1 MSTFSRFLPFLKP
14 YLSRMVLAGLLV
26 MGVAAIN
33 LALLRL
39 AGTLWDIIT
48 VQHDQSRMTDMIAV
62 FLGLV
67 VLQGLCSMGHSYLTA
82 WISQRIV
89 ADFRRHLFAHLHTL
103 SVSFFARRRT
113 GELLSR
119 LMNDVTVIQ
128 SVVTETPIDSAKQL
142 VTFVGGITFLLTMN
156 WRLCL
161 LILVLLP
168 LLVLVAKFF
177 GRRLKSL
184 STSIQDHTAAMS
196 TLIEEVISG
205 IRIVKSFVQTQR
217 EETRFAAQVEQTL
230 ALTMRKAGVM
240 AVFIPVISLLTFSA
254 AAAVLWY
261 GGRQVIDGSVSPGD
275 LFAFV
280 LFAGIL
286 IGPFSSAARV
296 FAQIREAQGATQR
309 VFEILDTRSEVS
321 DSPTATTLS
330 SVSGHIRAEHIG
342 FAYDP
347 RQPVLTDV
355 SFEAKPGELVAIVG
369 PTGAGKTTVMNLLH
383 RFYDPTEGHITVDGH
398 DLRQVTMDSWY
409 RQIALVPQETIL
421 FGGTI
426 LDNIRYGDEKASQEE
441 VVAASRAAHAHDF
454 IMSFP
459 DQYQTIVGEKGINV
473 SGGQRQRIAIARAIV
488 KNPRILLLDE
498 ATSALDSES
507 ERLVQEALEQ
517 LMKGR
522 TTFVIAHRLTT
533 IQRADRILVLNKGRL
548 VETGTHAELMDRKG
562 LYQYLYTLAAHRTP
576 LVNLRRKVGGG
587 RPTHSILSTLDNS
600 QPGKACPQ
608 FFVFTSRSFR
618 SPACLQQ

>member
-1 MSTFSRFLPFLKP
+1 MSTLSRFLPFLKP

-26 MGVAAIN
+26 MGVAGIN

-39 AGTLWDIIT
+39 AGSLWDIIT
-48 VQHDQSRMTDMIAV
+48 VQHNQARMTDMIAI

-82 WISQRIV
+82 WISQRIIS
-89 ADFRRHLFAHLHTL
+89 DFRRHLFGHLHTL

-142 VTFVGGITFLLTMN
+142 VTFVGGIAFLLTMN

-177 GRRLKSL
+177 GRKLKSL

-205 IRIVKSFVQTQR
+205 IRIVKSFVQAQR

-230 ALTMRKAGVM
+230 QFTMRKAGVM

-261 GGRQVIDGSVSPGD
+261 GGRQVIDGTVSPGD

-286 IGPFSSAARV
+286 VGPFSSAARV

-309 VFEILDTRSEVS
+309 VFEILDTHSEVS
-321 DSPTATTLS
+321 DSPSAISLPV
-330 SVSGHIRAEHIG
+330 VSGHVRAEHVG

-347 RQPVLTDV
+347 RQPVLTDL
-355 SFEAKPGELVAIVG
+355 SFEARPGELVAIVG

-383 RFYDPTEGHITVDGH
+383 RFYDPTEGSITIDGQ

-426 LDNIRYGDEKASQEE
+426 LDNIRYGNEKATQEE

-507 ERLVQEALEQ
+507 ERLVQQALEQ

-548 VETGTHAELMDRKG
+548 VETGTHAELMDHKG
-562 LYQYLYTLAAHRTP
+562 LYQYLYTLRLIELP
-576 LVNLRRKVGGG
+576 
-587 RPTHSILSTLDNS
+587 S
-600 QPGKACPQ
+600 
-608 FFVFTSRSFR
+608 
-618 SPACLQQ
+618 

>member
-1 MSTFSRFLPFLKP
+1 MPTFTRFFPFLLP
-14 YLSRMVLAGLLV
+14 YLSRMAVAALLV

-39 AGTLWDIIT
+39 AGTLWDVIT
-48 VQHDQSRMTDMIAV
+48 VQHDHARMTELIGV

-67 VLQGLCSMGHSYLTA
+67 LVQGLCSMGHSYLTT

-89 ADFRRHLFAHLHTL
+89 ADFRTHLFAHLQTL
-103 SVSFFARRRT
+103 AVSFFARRRT

-142 VTFVGGITFLLTMN
+142 VTLGGGIGFLLAMN

-168 LLVLVAKFF
+168 LLVLVARFF
-177 GRRLKSL
+177 GRKLKAL
-184 STSIQDHTAAMS
+184 STSIQDQTASLS

-205 IRIVKSFVQTQR
+205 IRIVKSFVQTKR
-217 EETRFAAQVEQTL
+217 EESRFSAQLEHTMSLTL
-230 ALTMRKAGVM
+230 RRARIM

-261 GGRQVIDGSVSPGD
+261 GGSQVIEGSVSPGD

-296 FAQIREAQGATQR
+296 FAQVREAQGATER
-309 VFEILDTRSEVS
+309 IFEILDARPEVT
-321 DSPTATTLS
+321 DAPDAITLS
-330 SVSGHIRAEHIG
+330 SITGHVRVERVS

-355 SFEAKPGELVAIVG
+355 SFEAQSGELIAIVG
-369 PTGAGKTTVMNLLH
+369 PTGAGKTTVINLLH
-383 RFYDPTEGHITVDGH
+383 RFYDPVEGRITVDGQ
-398 DLRQVTMDSWY
+398 DLRHIAMRSWY
-409 RQIALVPQETIL
+409 QHVALVPQETIL

-426 LDNIRYGDEKASQEE
+426 LDNIRYGNTQASGD
-441 VVAASRAAHAHDF
+441 AILDASRAAHAHEF
-454 IMSFP
+454 ITSLP
-459 DQYQTIVGEKGINV
+459 DQYQTIVGEKGINL
-473 SGGQRQRIAIARAIV
+473 SGGQRQRIAIARAIL
-488 KNPRILLLDE
+488 KNPKILLLDE

-522 TTFVIAHRLTT
+522 TTFVVAHRLTT
-533 IQRADRILVLNKGRL
+533 VQRADRIIVLNKGC
-548 VETGTHAELMDRKG
+548 VAEAGTHQQLMDQKG
-562 LYQYLYTLAAHRTP
+562 LYHYLYTLRLTELP
-576 LVNLRRKVGGG
+576 V
-587 RPTHSILSTLDNS
+587 
-600 QPGKACPQ
+600 
-608 FFVFTSRSFR
+608 
-618 SPACLQQ
+618 

>member
-14 YLSRMVLAGLLV
+14 YLSRMVLAGLLI
-26 MGVAAIN
+26 MAVAAIN

-39 AGTLWDIIT
+39 AGTLWDVIT
-48 VQHDQSRMTDMIAV
+48 VQHNQPRMTYLISV

-67 VLQGLCSMGHSYLTA
+67 VLQGLCSMGHSYQTA

-89 ADFRRHLFAHLHTL
+89 ADFRQHLFAHLHTL

-142 VTFVGGITFLLTMN
+142 VTFIGGITFLLTMN

-184 STSIQDHTAAMS
+184 STSIQDQTAALS

-217 EETRFAAQVEQTL
+217 EETRFTSQIEQTL
-230 ALTMRKAGVM
+230 ALTMRRASIM

-286 IGPFSSAARV
+286 VGPFSSAARV

-309 VFEILDTRSEVS
+309 VFEILDTHSEVS
-321 DSPTATTLS
+321 DSPTATSLS
-330 SVSGHIRAEHIG
+330 TVSGHIRAEHIS
-342 FAYDP
+342 FAYDT
-347 RQPVLTDV
+347 RQPILTDV

-383 RFYDPTEGHITVDGH
+383 RFYDPNEGHITIDGQ

-426 LDNIRYGDEKASQEE
+426 LDNIRYGNREATEEE
-441 VVAASRAAHAHDF
+441 VAAASHAAHAHDF

-548 VETGTHAELMDRKG
+548 VETGTHAELMDRQG
-562 LYQYLYTLAAHRTP
+562 LYHYLYTLRLTELP
-576 LVNLRRKVGGG
+576 
-587 RPTHSILSTLDNS
+587 S
-600 QPGKACPQ
+600 
-608 FFVFTSRSFR
+608 
-618 SPACLQQ
+618 

>member
-1 MSTFSRFLPFLKP
+1 MSTFTRFLAVLKP

-39 AGTLWDIIT
+39 AGSLWDIIT
-48 VQHDQSRMTDMIAV
+48 VQHNQSRMTDLITV

-89 ADFRRHLFAHLHTL
+89 ADFRQHLFAHLHTL

-184 STSIQDHTAAMS
+184 STSIQDQTAALS
-196 TLIEEVISG
+196 TLDRGSDLRHPDREVLRPITA
-205 IRIVKSFVQTQR
+205 RR
-217 EETRFAAQVEQTL
+217 DRFSAQVEQTL
-230 ALTMRKAGVM
+230 ALAMRRAGTM

-261 GGRQVIDGSVSPGD
+261 GGTRSSTGVVSPGD

-309 VFEILDTRSEVS
+309 VFEILDAAPRSVTRPRPRRCPPSPDTSGRKDVS
-321 DSPTATTLS
+321 
-330 SVSGHIRAEHIG
+330 

-347 RQPVLTDV
+347 RQSVL
-355 SFEAKPGELVAIVG
+355 
-369 PTGAGKTTVMNLLH
+369 
-383 RFYDPTEGHITVDGH
+383 
-398 DLRQVTMDSWY
+398 
-409 RQIALVPQETIL
+409 
-421 FGGTI
+421 
-426 LDNIRYGDEKASQEE
+426 
-441 VVAASRAAHAHDF
+441 
-454 IMSFP
+454 
-459 DQYQTIVGEKGINV
+459 
-473 SGGQRQRIAIARAIV
+473 
-488 KNPRILLLDE
+488 
-498 ATSALDSES
+498 
-507 ERLVQEALEQ
+507 
-517 LMKGR
+517 
-522 TTFVIAHRLTT
+522 
-533 IQRADRILVLNKGRL
+533 
-548 VETGTHAELMDRKG
+548 
-562 LYQYLYTLAAHRTP
+562 
-576 LVNLRRKVGGG
+576 
-587 RPTHSILSTLDNS
+587 
-600 QPGKACPQ
+600 
-608 FFVFTSRSFR
+608 
-618 SPACLQQ
+618 

>member
-14 YLSRMVLAGLLV
+14 YLPRMVLAGLLV
-26 MGVAAIN
+26 MSVAAIN

-48 VQHDQSRMTDMIAV
+48 VQHDQSRMTDMITV

-67 VLQGLCSMGHSYLTA
+67 ILQGLCSMGHSYLTA
-82 WISQRIV
+82 WISQRII

-142 VTFVGGITFLLTMN
+142 VTFIGGITFLLMMN

-168 LLVLVAKFF
+168 LLVLVAKVF

-205 IRIVKSFVQTQR
+205 IRIVKSFVQSQR
-217 EETRFAAQVEQTL
+217 EQTRFTAQVEQTL
-230 ALTMRKAGVM
+230 ALTMQKAGVM

-261 GGRQVIDGSVSPGD
+261 GGHQVIDGSVSPGD

-296 FAQIREAQGATQR
+296 FAQVREAQGATQR
-309 VFEILDTRSEVS
+309 VFEILDTGSEVS
-321 DSPTATTLS
+321 DSPTATTLPP
-330 SVSGHIRAEHIG
+330 VAGHIRAEHIG

-347 RQPVLTDV
+347 RQPVLMDM

-383 RFYDPTEGHITVDGH
+383 RFYDPTEGYISIDGH
-398 DLRQVTMDSWY
+398 DLRHVTMDSWY

-426 LDNIRYGDEKASQEE
+426 LDNIRYGDEKATQEA
-441 VVAASRAAHAHDF
+441 VVAASHAAHAHDF

-459 DQYQTIVGEKGINV
+459 DQYQTIVGEKGINM

-507 ERLVQEALEQ
+507 ERLVQEALER

-548 VETGTHAELMDRKG
+548 VETGTHADLMDHKG
-562 LYQYLYTLAAHRTP
+562 LYQYLYTLRLIEP
-576 LVNLRRKVGGG
+576 
-587 RPTHSILSTLDNS
+587 
-600 QPGKACPQ
+600 
-608 FFVFTSRSFR
+608 
-618 SPACLQQ
+618 PA

>member
-48 VQHDQSRMTDMIAV
+48 VQHDEPRMTDLIAI

-67 VLQGLCSMGHSYLTA
+67 VLQGFCSMGHSYLTA

-142 VTFVGGITFLLTMN
+142 VTFVGGIAFLLTMN

-184 STSIQDHTAAMS
+184 STSIQDQTAVLS

-205 IRIVKSFVQTQR
+205 IRIVKSFVQSR
-217 EETRFAAQVEQTL
+217 HEETRFAAQVEQTL
-230 ALTMRKAGVM
+230 TLAMRRAGTM

-261 GGRQVIDGSVSPGD
+261 GGHQVIDGSVSPGD

-309 VFEILDTRSEVS
+309 VFEILDTHSEVS
-321 DSPTATTLS
+321 DSPTALS
-330 SVSGHIRAEHIG
+330 LSTVSGHIQLEHVS

-355 SFEAKPGELVAIVG
+355 SFEAKPGELIAIVG

-383 RFYDPTEGHITVDGH
+383 RFYDPTEGHITIDGQ

-426 LDNIRYGDEKASQEE
+426 LDNIRYGDREATEE
-441 VVAASRAAHAHDF
+441 TVVAASRAAHAHDF

-459 DQYQTIVGEKGINV
+459 DRYETIVGEKGINV

-522 TTFVIAHRLTT
+522 TTFVVAHRLTT

-562 LYQYLYTLAAHRTP
+562 LYQYLYTLRLIELP
-576 LVNLRRKVGGG
+576 
-587 RPTHSILSTLDNS
+587 S
-600 QPGKACPQ
+600 
-608 FFVFTSRSFR
+608 
-618 SPACLQQ
+618 

>member
-1 MSTFSRFLPFLKP
+1 MSTFTRFLPFLKP
-14 YLSRMVLAGLLV
+14 YLSRMLLAGLLV

-39 AGTLWDIIT
+39 AGTLWDVIT
-48 VQHDQSRMTDMIAV
+48 VQHDAARMTQLIAL
-62 FLGLV
+62 FLALV
-67 VLQGLCSMGHSYLTA
+67 ISQGLCSMGHSYLTA
-82 WISQRIV
+82 LVSQHIV
-89 ADFRRHLFAHLHTL
+89 ADFRTHLFAHLQTL

-128 SVVTETPIDSAKQL
+128 SVVTETPIDTAKQA
-142 VTFVGGITFLLTMN
+142 VTFIGGIAFLLAMN

-168 LLVLVAKFF
+168 LLVIVAKFF

-184 STSIQDHTAAMS
+184 STSIQDQTASLS

-205 IRIVKSFVQTQR
+205 IRIVKSFVQTKR
-217 EETRFAAQVEQTL
+217 EETRFAGQVEQTL
-230 ALTMRKAGVM
+230 SLAMRRAGIM
-240 AVFIPVISLLTFSA
+240 AIFIPVISLLTFSA

-261 GGRQVIDGSVSPGD
+261 GGRQVIDGTVSPGD

-296 FAQIREAQGATQR
+296 FAQVREAQGATER
-309 VFEILDTRSEVS
+309 VFEILDQQPEIS
-321 DSPTATTLS
+321 DLPNATALS
-330 SVSGHIRAEHIG
+330 SVSGHITVERVS
-342 FAYDP
+342 FAYDL
-347 RQPVLTDV
+347 RQPVLTDI
-355 SFEAKPGELVAIVG
+355 SFEAQPGELVAIVG
-369 PTGAGKTTVMNLLH
+369 PTGAGKTTAINLIH
-383 RFYDPTEGHITVDGH
+383 RFYDPTSGRITIDGK
-398 DLRQVTMDSWY
+398 DLRQVTLESWY

-426 LDNIRYGDEKASQEE
+426 LDNIRYGNREASEHAVTE
-441 VVAASRAAHAHDF
+441 ASRAAHAHDF
-454 IMSFP
+454 IMNLP
-459 DQYQTIVGEKGINV
+459 DQYQTVVGEKGINV

-548 VETGTHAELMDRKG
+548 VETGTHGELMERKG
-562 LYQYLYTLAAHRTP
+562 LYHYLYTLRLKELP
-576 LVNLRRKVGGG
+576 
-587 RPTHSILSTLDNS
+587 S
-600 QPGKACPQ
+600 
-608 FFVFTSRSFR
+608 
-618 SPACLQQ
+618 

>member
-26 MGVAAIN
+26 MGVAATN

-48 VQHDQSRMTDMIAV
+48 VQHDQSKMTDMITG

-67 VLQGLCSMGHSYLTA
+67 ILQGLCSMGHSYLTA
-82 WISQRIV
+82 WISQRII

-119 LMNDVTVIQ
+119 LMSDVTVIQ

-142 VTFVGGITFLLTMN
+142 VTFLGGITFLLTMN
-156 WRLCL
+156 WRLSL
-161 LILVLLP
+161 LILILLP
-168 LLVLVAKFF
+168 LLVLVAKVF
-177 GRRLKSL
+177 GRKLKSL

-205 IRIVKSFVQTQR
+205 IRIVKSFVQTRR

-230 ALTMRKAGVM
+230 ALTMRKAVVM

-261 GGRQVIDGSVSPGD
+261 GGLQVIEGTVSPGD
-275 LFAFV
+275 LVAFV

-296 FAQIREAQGATQR
+296 FAQIREAQGATER

-321 DSPTATTLS
+321 DTPAATSLHT
-330 SVSGHIRAEHIG
+330 VSGHIRAEHVS
-342 FAYDP
+342 FTYDP
-347 RQPVLTDV
+347 RQPVLTDL
-355 SFEAKPGELVAIVG
+355 SFEALPGELVAIVG

-383 RFYDPTEGHITVDGH
+383 RFYDPTEGRITIDGH
-398 DLRQVTMDSWY
+398 DLREVTTDSWY
-409 RQIALVPQETIL
+409 RQVGLVPQETIL

-426 LDNIRYGDEKASQEE
+426 FDNISYGDEKASHDI

-459 DQYQTIVGEKGINV
+459 DQYRTIVGEKGINL

-548 VETGTHAELMDRKG
+548 VETGTHAELMERKG
-562 LYQYLYTLAAHRTP
+562 LYQYLYTLRLIELP
-576 LVNLRRKVGGG
+576 
-587 RPTHSILSTLDNS
+587 S
-600 QPGKACPQ
+600 
-608 FFVFTSRSFR
+608 
-618 SPACLQQ
+618 

>member
-39 AGTLWDIIT
+39 AGTLWDVIT

-82 WISQRIV
+82 WISQRII

-103 SVSFFARRRT
+103 SVSFFSRRRT

-119 LMNDVTVIQ
+119 LMNDVTVVQ

-142 VTFVGGITFLLTMN
+142 VTFVGGITFLLMMN

-168 LLVLVAKFF
+168 LLVLVAKVF
-177 GRRLKSL
+177 GRKLKSL

-217 EETRFAAQVEQTL
+217 EESRFAAQVEQTL

-309 VFEILDTRSEVS
+309 VFEILDTGSEVS

-347 RQPVLTDV
+347 RQPVLMDI

-383 RFYDPTEGHITVDGH
+383 RFYDPTEGHITIDGH

-426 LDNIRYGDEKASQEE
+426 LDNIRYGDEKASHEE

-459 DQYQTIVGEKGINV
+459 DQYQTIVGDKGINV

-548 VETGTHAELMDRKG
+548 VETGTHAELMDHKG
-562 LYQYLYTLAAHRTP
+562 LYQYLYTLR
-576 LVNLRRKVGGG
+576 LIEL
-587 RPTHSILSTLDNS
+587 
-600 QPGKACPQ
+600 
-608 FFVFTSRSFR
+608 
-618 SPACLQQ
+618 PA

>member
-1 MSTFSRFLPFLKP
+1 
-14 YLSRMVLAGLLV
+14 MVLAGLLV

-39 AGTLWDIIT
+39 AGSLWDIIT
-48 VQHDQSRMTDMIAV
+48 VQHDQSRMTDMITV

-67 VLQGLCSMGHSYLTA
+67 ILQGFCSMGHSYLTA
-82 WISQRIV
+82 WISQRII
-89 ADFRRHLFAHLHTL
+89 ADFRRHLFGHLHTL

-142 VTFVGGITFLLTMN
+142 VTFVGGIAFLLMMN

-168 LLVLVAKFF
+168 LLVLVAKLF
-177 GRRLKSL
+177 GRKLKSL

-217 EETRFAAQVEQTL
+217 EETRFATQVEQTL

-240 AVFIPVISLLTFSA
+240 AVFIPVISFLTFSA

-261 GGRQVIDGSVSPGD
+261 GGRQVIDGNVSPGD

-286 IGPFSSAARV
+286 VGPFSSAARV

-309 VFEILDTRSEVS
+309 VFEILDTGSEVS

-330 SVSGHIRAEHIG
+330 SVSGHIRAEHVG

-347 RQPVLTDV
+347 RQPVLMDV
-355 SFEAKPGELVAIVG
+355 SFDAKPGELIAIVG

-383 RFYDPTEGHITVDGH
+383 RFYDPTEGYITIDGH

-426 LDNIRYGDEKASQEE
+426 LDNIRYGNEKASQEE

-548 VETGTHAELMDRKG
+548 VETGTHAELMERKG
-562 LYQYLYTLAAHRTP
+562 LYQYLYTLRLIELP
-576 LVNLRRKVGGG
+576 
-587 RPTHSILSTLDNS
+587 S
-600 QPGKACPQ
+600 
-608 FFVFTSRSFR
+608 
-618 SPACLQQ
+618 

>member
-1 MSTFSRFLPFLKP
+1 
-14 YLSRMVLAGLLV
+14 MVLAGLLV

-33 LALLRL
+33 LTLLRL

-48 VQHDQSRMTDMIAV
+48 VQRDQPKMTDMILIL
-62 FLGLV
+62 LGLV

-82 WISQRIV
+82 WISQRII
-89 ADFRRHLFAHLHTL
+89 ADFRRHLFGHLHTL

-128 SVVTETPIDSAKQL
+128 SVVTETPIDGAKQL
-142 VTFVGGITFLLTMN
+142 VTFVGGITFLLIMN
-156 WRLCL
+156 WQLCL

-168 LLVLVAKFF
+168 LLVLAAKFF
-177 GRRLKSL
+177 GRKLKSL

-205 IRIVKSFVQTQR
+205 IRVVKSFVQTQR
-217 EETRFAAQVEQTL
+217 EETRFALQVEQTL

-261 GGRQVIDGSVSPGD
+261 GGQQVIDGSVSPGD

-296 FAQIREAQGATQR
+296 FAQVREAQGATQR
-309 VFEILDTRSEVS
+309 VFEILDTRAEVS

-330 SVSGHIRAEHIG
+330 SISGHIWADHIG

-347 RQPVLTDV
+347 RRPVLTDI
-355 SFEAKPGELVAIVG
+355 SFEAKPGELIAIVG
-369 PTGAGKTTVMNLLH
+369 PTGSGKTTVMNLLH
-383 RFYDPTEGHITVDGH
+383 RFYDPTEGTITIDGQ
-398 DLRQVTMDSWY
+398 DLRHVTMDSWY
-409 RQIALVPQETIL
+409 RQISLVPQETIL

-426 LDNIRYGDEKASQEE
+426 LDNIRYGNEKATQEE

-498 ATSALDSES
+498 ATSALDGES

-533 IQRADRILVLNKGRL
+533 IQRADRILVFNKGRL
-548 VETGTHAELMDRKG
+548 VETGTHAELMDQKG
-562 LYQYLYTLAAHRTP
+562 LYQYLYTLRLIELP
-576 LVNLRRKVGGG
+576 
-587 RPTHSILSTLDNS
+587 S
-600 QPGKACPQ
+600 
-608 FFVFTSRSFR
+608 
-618 SPACLQQ
+618 